1 MSLAEKEA
9 LKLSVIDL
17 DAADGALV
25 TRAIEDVVGLLRT
38 SEREAMWSSRS
49 LVLKRRGLRAL
60 VLNQM
65 GHLWINCSSKD

>member
-49 LVLKRRGLRAL
+49 LVLKRRDLRVL